1 MLLDVGLHAVDT
13 PLHGRTALTRRRRG
27 RGTTTTIEE
36 VMVCYIKRK

>member
-1 MLLDVGLHAVDT
+1 MVLDVGLHAVDT
-13 PLHGRTALTRRRRG
+13 PLHGRTVLTRRSRG